1 MLASN
6 RGCILQRVIIVPAIL
21 FALAAAARAAP
32 PTNCA
37 GMKPEN
43 VTQSAKAIRS
53 DGMIYF
59 RTSGLELDFDGSPH
73 AYGVRDQGEENIC
86 AGLAPLK
93 PPCRGKYRGKCFP
106 VCQSTFAAWSR
117 SSAGNPGKLADT
129 MCSVGLGGSNC
140 STPDVRLQDVPDQD
154 WFVSE
159 TSLKV
164 TSPSGETDDEW
175 RHKQGA
181 QLDPAKIRYIVAPS
195 AITKS
200 PWSARYGDVGIA
212 FNVATRKPIPFIVG
226 DGGGLGEAAV
236 SLLADLLP
244 ENPPRLATARSALGQ
259 DVQRYTRGIDGDFRF
274 VVFTNTA
281 SNVPG
286 RHPMIKQK
294 VADLAAWIEHTA
306 TDALKRTSIENILAC
321 SQRAPAI
328 SK

>member
-1 MLASN
+1 MQRASVVV
-6 RGCILQRVIIVPAIL
+6 LVIL
-21 FALAAAARAAP
+21 FALTAARAAP
-32 PTNCA
+32 VSSCA
-37 GMKPEN
+37 GTRPEN
-43 VTQSAKAIRS
+43 VTKSAKAVRS
-53 DGMIYF
+53 DGIIYF

-117 SSAGNPGKLADT
+117 TSPGNPGKLAET

-140 STPDVRLQDVPDQD
+140 STPDVRLQENPDQD

-175 RHKQGA
+175 QHKQGA

-200 PWSARYGDVGIA
+200 PWGARYGDVGIA
-212 FNVATRKPIPFIVG
+212 FNAATKQPIPFIVG
-226 DGGGLGEAAV
+226 DGGSLGEAAV

-244 ENPPRLATARSALGQ
+244 ENPPKLKTVRSALGEN
-259 DVQRYTRGIDGDFRF
+259 VQRYTRGIDGDFRF
-274 VVFTNTA
+274 AIFTNTA
-281 SNVPG
+281 SNVPN
-286 RHPMIKQK
+286 RHPMTKHK
-294 VADLAAWIEHTA
+294 AEDLSAWIEHTA
-306 TDALKRTSIENILAC
+306 TDALKRSSIESILAC